1 MCCRAPVGQWTIP
14 ALRTVKALHWQ
25 IVRASSLVTFQ
36 LVNPAQT
43 FALQVAINEA
53 IRPFVQAGV
62 LVGPDAAGPPT
73 VTTEMI
79 RDPSAPGLVA
89 NISAQIRPWCRDIK
103 IRVGLRSGGTPEI
116 EMRA

>member
-1 MCCRAPVGQWTIP
+1 
-14 ALRTVKALHWQ
+14 
-25 IVRASSLVTFQ
+25 
-36 LVNPAQT
+36 
-43 FALQVAINEA
+43 
-53 IRPFVQAGV
+53 
-62 LVGPDAAGPPT
+62 
-73 VTTEMI
+73 MI